1 MKRLS
6 SVWTAAF
13 VLCAA
18 SISADAEEVDMA
30 AIDCQGLLS
39 MSAEEVVVT
48 GAWMSGYFN
57 GRADNTV
64 LDTEMMPAYGA
75 ALGEYCEEHPD
86 ALLMKAVEEL
96 FVDAESQAE
105 SGDDGPV
112 FMFVHTADDFESDLD
127 AKSLRLI
134 NVNPQVLYFSDRPDR
149 IAGHLSMDK
158 YLEEW
163 TSVPDNF
170 NDDPPNAALSV
181 YEPGEAD
188 NAIAVIEIE
197 NPVLDGN
204 DIVYDYVVLEGSVPE
219 NGGTTALFIDRIGIG
234 GGVGVG
240 YHGVGVGVRGPGVAG
255 WAK

>member
-1 MKRLS
+1 MKRWLS
-6 SVWTAAF
+6 VCTIALSPWIATMPTY
-13 VLCAA
+13 
-18 SISADAEEVDMA
+18 AEEVDMA
-30 AIDCQGLLS
+30 AMRCQELLE
-39 MSAEEVVVT
+39 MSIEEVVVT
-48 GAWMSGYFN
+48 GTWMSGYFH
-57 GRADNTV
+57 AKASDTV
-64 LDTEMMPAYGA
+64 LDTELMPVYGA

-96 FVDAESQAE
+96 FVDAGSQSKAE
-105 SGDDGPV
+105 DDAPV
-112 FMFVHTADDFESDLD
+112 FMFVHTADDFEADVE

-149 IAGHLSMDK
+149 IAGHLSMEK

-163 TSVPDNF
+163 TSVPDDF

-188 NAIAVIEIE
+188 NAVAVIEIE
-197 NPVLDGN
+197 NPVVDGN
-204 DIVYDYVVLEGSVPE
+204 DIVYDYVVLEGSVPQ